1 MRRVFLILAALLLF
15 AGCKTVEKTKT
26 VYVSRFQVDSVYID
40 CTDSV
45 FFTKIGDTVTIRE
58 ILTRTEYRYRLLTDT
73 LRQSDTVIVTKKELV
88 NTTCGKARKNFFI
101 FGLIIGLLI
110 IFALYLLTK
119 KLLR

>member
-1 MRRVFLILAALLLF
+1 MRRVFFILSALVFF

-26 VYVSRFQVDSVYID
+26 VYISRLQVDSVYID
-40 CTDSV
+40 CTDTV
-45 FFTKIGDTVTIRE
+45 FIWQHGDTVRIRE

-88 NTTCGKARKNFFI
+88 NSTCGKARKNFFI
-101 FGLIIGLLI
+101 FGLIIGIFI

-119 KLLR
+119 KFLR